1 MSAKRDYYEVLGVS
15 RSAGQDEIKKAFRRL
30 ARQYH
35 PDVNKSPEAEA
46 RFKEINEAY
55 EVLSDAQKRATYDRF
70 GHAGL
75 QGGGFGDFSGFGFG
89 AFDDLFESF
98 FTGFGAR
105 RTGPQKTPRRGEDIL
120 TKLTIEFEE
129 AVFGCEKEIE
139 VSRYE
144 TCPLCSGS
152 GAEPGSQPV
161 RCPQCNGMGEVR
173 RSAGF
178 FTQIITCPRCGGE
191 GEVVS
196 TPCSQCKGSKRVEVT
211 RRMLVTIDPGV
222 DTGMRL
228 QMSGGGHEGAYGG
241 PPGNLY
247 VSLTVKRHPY
257 FLRQENDILLDLA
270 INFAQAALGDEVEVP
285 TLDGEAKLVIPPGT
299 QTGKTFRL
307 RGEGVPYLRRN
318 GRGDQLVTVR
328 VVTPTNLDDHQ
339 KHLFQELAQ
348 TLGKEV
354 IPQREKGIFGK
365 VKDAFGA

>member
-1 MSAKRDYYEVLGVS
+1 MNAKRDYYEVLGVS
-15 RSAGQDEIKKAFRRL
+15 RSASQDEIKKAFRRL

-35 PDVNKSPEAEA
+35 PDVNKSPDAEA
-46 RFKEINEAY
+46 KFKEINEAY
-55 EVLSDAQKRATYDRF
+55 EVLSDAEKRAAYDRF

-75 QGGGFGDFSGFGFG
+75 QGGGFGNFGFGFG

-98 FTGFGAR
+98 FAGFGPR
-105 RTGPQKTPRRGEDIL
+105 RTASRRTPRRGEDIV
-120 TKLTIEFEE
+120 TKLTISFEE

-139 VSRYE
+139 IARYE
-144 TCPLCSGS
+144 TCPHCSGS
-152 GAEPGSQPV
+152 GAEPGTQPI

-178 FTQIITCPRCGGE
+178 FTQIMTCPRCGGE

-196 TPCSQCKGSKRVEVT
+196 TPCSRCRGNRRVEVT
-211 RRMLVTIDPGV
+211 RKMLVTIDPGV
-222 DTGMRL
+222 DTGIRL

-247 VSLTVKRHPY
+247 VVLSVEPHPY
-257 FLRQENDILLDLA
+257 FLRQENDILLDLP
-270 INFAQAALGDEVEVP
+270 INFAQAALGDEIEVP
-285 TLDGEAKLVIPPGT
+285 TLDGQEKLVIPPGT

-307 RGEGVPYLRRN
+307 RGKGVPYLRRN

-328 VVTPTNLDDHQ
+328 VVTPTNLTDYQ
-339 KHLFQELAQ
+339 KHLLQELAK

-354 IPQREKGIFGK
+354 IPQKERGFFDK
-365 VKDAFGA
+365 VRDALGT

>member
-15 RSAGQDEIKKAFRRL
+15 RSADQDEIKKAFRRL

-35 PDVNKSPEAEA
+35 PDVNKSSDAEA
-46 RFKEINEAY
+46 KFKEINEAY
-55 EVLSDAQKRATYDRF
+55 EVLSDTQKRAAYDRF

-75 QGGGFGDFSGFGFG
+75 QGGGFGDFSDFGFG

-98 FTGFGAR
+98 FRGFGAR
-105 RTGPQKTPRRGEDIL
+105 RTTARRGEDVH
-120 TKLTIEFEE
+120 TRLTIDFEE
-129 AVFGCEKEIE
+129 AIFGCEKEVE

-144 TCPLCSGS
+144 TCSHCSGS
-152 GAEPGSQPV
+152 GAEPGTQPV

-178 FTQIITCPRCGGE
+178 FTQIMTCPRCGGG

-196 TPCSQCKGSKRVEVT
+196 SPCSQCKGKKRVEAS
-211 RRMLVTIDPGV
+211 RKLLITIDPGV

-247 VSLTVKRHPY
+247 VSLTVERHPY
-257 FLRQENDILLDLA
+257 FRRQENDILLNLS

-285 TLDGEAKLVIPPGT
+285 TLDGEEKLVIPPGT

-307 RGEGVPYLRRN
+307 RGKGVPYLRRN

-328 VVTPTNLDDHQ
+328 VVTPTKLDDHQ
-339 KHLFQELAQ
+339 KHLFQKLAK

-354 IPQREKGIFGK
+354 IPQREKGIFDK
-365 VKDAFGA
+365 VKNAFGT

>member
-1 MSAKRDYYEVLGVS
+1 MSAKRDYYEVLSVS
-15 RSAGQDEIKKAFRRL
+15 RSASPDEIKRAFRRL

-35 PDVNKSPEAEA
+35 PDVNKSPDAEA
-46 RFKEINEAY
+46 KFKEINEAY
-55 EVLSDAQKRATYDRF
+55 EVLSDPERRSTYDRF
-70 GHAGL
+70 GHTGL
-75 QGGGFGDFSGFGFG
+75 QGRGFGDFSDFGFG

-98 FTGFGAR
+98 FTGFAR
-105 RTGPQKTPRRGEDIL
+105 RTTARRAPRRGEDIH
-120 TKLTIEFEE
+120 TRLTIDFEE

-144 TCPLCSGS
+144 TCPHCSGS
-152 GAEPGSQPV
+152 GAEPGTQPL
-161 RCPQCNGMGEVR
+161 RCPQCNGIGEVR

-178 FTQIITCPRCGGE
+178 FTQIMTCPRCGGE

-196 TPCSQCKGSKRVEVT
+196 SPCSQCMGKKRVEVS

-247 VSLTVKRHPY
+247 VSLTVERHPY
-257 FLRQENDILLDLA
+257 FRRQENDILLNVP

-285 TLDGEAKLVIPPGT
+285 TLDGEEKLVIPPGT
-299 QTGKTFRL
+299 QTGKTLRL
-307 RGEGVPYLRRN
+307 RGKGVPYLRRN
-318 GRGDQLVTVR
+318 GRGDQLITVR
-328 VVTPTNLDDHQ
+328 VVTPTSLDDQQ
-339 KHLFQELAQ
+339 KHLFQELAK

-354 IPQREKGIFGK
+354 IPQKEKGIFDK